1 MNILLWTLSLLL
13 GAVLLAALARRL
25 NVPSPSLFALGGVLV
40 ALLPD
45 SPRISLEPD
54 LALAL
59 FVAPVLMDAAFDSS
73 LRDLRRN
80 WLPLISLVFA
90 AVSVTTAAVAIV
102 AHWLVPVM
110 PWAVAIAL
118 GAAVAPPD
126 AAAATAVLKE
136 VRLPHRLLV
145 ILEEESLLNDA
156 SALLIYRLAVGA
168 AVAHAGNSLA
178 VVSSLAFVL
187 IASVALGII
196 FAYVFGAV
204 VNRFSHVPSSIVLQ
218 FLGAFGIW
226 ILADR
231 LNLSGVLVI
240 VAAAIV
246 LSRRSALRMPAAV
259 RVPSYAVWD
268 AVVFILNALAFILI
282 GLQLGPIMDRLS
294 RAQHVHYF
302 VFAAAIVLTVI
313 VARMGWLMTYNL
325 SLRFANRILGGHA
338 PQTLTAPPFRR
349 SLLASW
355 CGMRGIVTLA
365 AALALPDGSGKLAAF
380 PYRDLIVLTAF
391 AVVLGTLVIQGF
403 TLRLLLMMLG
413 LDEDDSSI
421 ESEIR
426 AGRVEMFRAALATV
440 DNDESIIASDL
451 RREYSQLLQ
460 RVDGSGGLSEEQHR
474 SEVALRTAARNAAR
488 EKLNALRT
496 TGAIGEEAFRQ
507 LEAEL
512 DLIELEANVRDRW

>member
-1 MNILLWTLSLLL
+1 
-13 GAVLLAALARRL
+13 
-25 NVPSPSLFALGGVLV
+25 
-40 ALLPD
+40 
-45 SPRISLEPD
+45 
-54 LALAL
+54 
-59 FVAPVLMDAAFDSS
+59 
-73 LRDLRRN
+73 
-80 WLPLISLVFA
+80 
-90 AVSVTTAAVAIV
+90 
-102 AHWLVPVM
+102 M
-110 PWAVAIAL
+110 PWAVAVAL
-118 GAAVAPPD
+118 GATVAPPD

-168 AVAHAGNSLA
+168 ALANAGNSLG
-178 VVSSLAFVL
+178 VVSSLTFVL
-187 IASVALGII
+187 IGSVAVGIL
-196 FAYVFGAV
+196 FAYIFGGV

-218 FLGAFGIW
+218 FIGAFGIW
-226 ILADR
+226 IVADR

-246 LSRRSALRMPAAV
+246 LSRRSAMRMPAAV

-294 RAQHVHYF
+294 RAQHVHYYA
-302 VFAAAIVLTVI
+302 FAAAIVLTVI
-313 VARMGWLMTYNL
+313 LARMGWLMTYNL
-325 SLRFANRILGGHA
+325 SLRFANRILGGRA
-338 PQTLTAPPFRR
+338 PQTLAAPPFRR

-355 CGMRGIVTLA
+355 CGMRGLVTLA
-365 AALALPDGSGKLAAF
+365 AALALPDGSGNLPAF

-413 LDEDDSSI
+413 LDDDDSSV

-440 DNDESIIASDL
+440 DNNDNVVAADL
-451 RREYSQLLQ
+451 RREYSELLQ
-460 RVDGSGGLSEEQHR
+460 RVDGSGGLSEEQHQ
-474 SEVALRTAARNAAR
+474 SEVALRTGARNAAR

-496 TGAIGEEAFRQ
+496 SGAIGEEAFQQ

-512 DLIELEANVRDRW
+512 DLIELEADVRGRW